1 MSTALHRSGTRI
13 QSVFGLHGTD
23 ENDLSAA
30 FALGMSRSPSLLRAV
45 FADVAPEHADLFEAA
60 SIHIQTARSSAG
72 ITDVEIRLGNE
83 AIVVFEAKKGSE
95 YPTQAQLVKYV
106 AGCRACGFGSIKM
119 VALTS
124 RESVPGGTPPDWLTI
139 GAPVCARSWRWVR
152 GLVREAIHSECS
164 LATRHLLSELLTF
177 LEEFMGLERT
187 YSNLVYV
194 VVLGGGNPRGWKTS
208 WIDIVEKHHR
218 YFYPV
223 NGGGWPPPPNYMGFR
238 YGGQLQ
244 SIRHVESYEVVPD
257 VRRCLPGA
265 KNGDSWAGPYYLLGL
280 GPEMKPPKPVSNG
293 PNVQRNMRLWC
304 MLDLLLTSPTI
315 SDAFLETKKRK
326 AAAEKGAAH

>member
-139 GAPVCARSWRWVR
+139 GAPVCA
-152 GLVREAIHSECS
+152 
-164 LATRHLLSELLTF
+164 
-177 LEEFMGLERT
+177 
-187 YSNLVYV
+187 
-194 VVLGGGNPRGWKTS
+194 
-208 WIDIVEKHHR
+208 
-218 YFYPV
+218 
-223 NGGGWPPPPNYMGFR
+223 
-238 YGGQLQ
+238 
-244 SIRHVESYEVVPD
+244 
-257 VRRCLPGA
+257 
-265 KNGDSWAGPYYLLGL
+265 
-280 GPEMKPPKPVSNG
+280 
-293 PNVQRNMRLWC
+293 
-304 MLDLLLTSPTI
+304 
-315 SDAFLETKKRK
+315 
-326 AAAEKGAAH
+326 